1 MISIKIDESIAIIT
15 IDENIVA
22 ENITIFEDLIEE
34 MKETDYKSYVFNF
47 AGVEYVC
54 SSALGILASVL
65 RKSYESSSTVYF
77 CSLSKQLRN
86 LFDMTKFLPMVKEA
100 EKVEDLLGQ
109 IK

>member
-1 MISIKIDESIAIIT
+1 MISIKIDENIAIIT

-22 ENITIFEDLIEE
+22 ENITTFEEEIEK
-34 MKETDYKSYVFNF
+34 MKESDYKFYIFNF
-47 AGVEYVC
+47 NGIEYVC

-77 CSLSKQLRN
+77 CALSEQLHN

-100 EKVEDLLGQ
+100 EKVEDVLVQ
-109 IK
+109 VK